1 MIKKLDKFLK
11 EVSKLSLNEQK
22 ILTNLNYF
30 QVEVLKQLNKRKIEK
45 ISKLI
50 LLSKEHSRAQKY
62 RYINELIKLKICQ
75 VNKYGLL
82 EIKRNH

>member
-11 EVSKLSLNEQK
+11 EISKLSLNEQK

-30 QVEVLKQLNKRKIEK
+30 QVEVLKQLNKNKVEK

-50 LLSKEHSRAQKY
+50 SFSKECSRAQRY

-75 VNKYGLL
+75 LNKYGLL
-82 EIKRNH
+82 EIKKNH